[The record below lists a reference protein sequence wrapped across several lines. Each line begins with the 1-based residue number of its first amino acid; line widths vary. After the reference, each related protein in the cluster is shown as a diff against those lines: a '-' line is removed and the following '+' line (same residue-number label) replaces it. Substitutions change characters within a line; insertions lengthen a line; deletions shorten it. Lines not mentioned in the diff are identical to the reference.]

1 MASKLEGVS
10 KDSLLLRKHKQ
21 LLDRKEQKLSHR
33 MTVSFIMEVLW
44 PGISPWLQRRPTQFP
59 EELFGLLNQMPQI
72 YNLTPASNWLVL
84 QVSLTGMQ
92 SI

>member
-10 KDSLLLRKHKQ
+10 KALLLSKHKQ
-21 LLDRKEQKLSHR
+21 LLDGKGAEAEPQDDSQFRH
-33 MTVSFIMEVLW
+33 EVLW
-44 PGISPWLQRRPTQFP
+44 SGTSACLQRRLTRFP
-59 EELFGLLNQMPQI
+59 KELFGLLNQMPQI

-84 QVSLTGMQ
+84 QASLTGMR

>member
-21 LLDRKEQKLSHR
+21 LLDRKGAEAEPQDDSQFHHGGPVAWHFSLVTEQADTIPRGVIWLAKSDATNIQSH
-33 MTVSFIMEVLW
+33 S
-44 PGISPWLQRRPTQFP
+44 
-59 EELFGLLNQMPQI
+59 
-72 YNLTPASNWLVL
+72 
-84 QVSLTGMQ
+84 